1 MTVEELILKLQ
12 EFPKDV
18 EIVSL
23 TTDDYGDTIE
33 CLPEPIYHKDIDKVY
48 M

>member
-12 EFPKDV
+12 EFPKDA

-33 CLPEPIYHKDIDKVY
+33 GLPEPIYHKDIDKVY
-48 M
+48 L

>member
-12 EFPKDV
+12 EFPKDA

-23 TTDDYGDTIE
+23 TTDEYGDTIE
-33 CLPEPIYHKDIDKVY
+33 CLPEPIYYKDIDKVY

>member
-1 MTVEELILKLQ
+1 MTVKELIELLQ
-12 EFPKDV
+12 KFPKDA

-23 TTDDYGDTIE
+23 TSDEYGDTVE

-48 M
+48 L

>member
-1 MTVEELILKLQ
+1 MTVEEFIINLQ
-12 EFPKDV
+12 ELPKDA

-23 TTDDYGDTIE
+23 TTDEYGDTIE

-48 M
+48 L